1 MNWVV
6 LGLDCTMNTW
16 MYLNE
21 VIVMIYQY
29 RCRNWMDIV
38 MKKSGYKG
46 PVLLLKTICLRGRNK
61 HGLRITETQKQWGTN
76 RSAGPLTMTEQ
87 RNRSPAKSKKNRPWF
102 WGNLNIVIG
111 LKWEL
116 VLGKWLNWFM
126 NPPIKGSRNDS
137 FRRFFSAAQWNETQI
152 FTERPVRHVWNSQ
165 GTGGILG
172 RLGVKIG
179 PKTGLIDAKSI

>member
-1 MNWVV
+1 MDGHCNEEIW
-6 LGLDCTMNTW
+6 LQGTSTTTEDNLFEGAEQTW
-16 MYLNE
+16 LEDYWNPEAMGHQS
-21 VIVMIYQY
+21 MGHQF
-29 RCRNWMDIV
+29 M
-38 MKKSGYKG
+38 
-46 PVLLLKTICLRGRNK
+46 
-61 HGLRITETQKQWGTN
+61 

-87 RNRSPAKSKKNRPWF
+87 RNRSPAKSQKNRPWF

-179 PKTGLIDAKSI
+179 PKTGLLDAKSI